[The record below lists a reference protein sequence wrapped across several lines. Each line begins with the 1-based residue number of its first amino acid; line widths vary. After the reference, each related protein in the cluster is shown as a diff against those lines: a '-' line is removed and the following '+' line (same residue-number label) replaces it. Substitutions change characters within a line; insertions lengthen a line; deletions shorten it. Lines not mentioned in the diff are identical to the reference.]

1 MPSAWVAHVKSFY
14 QAQRKKDPKYK
25 YSSAMKDARASYKK
39 GGDAKGKD
47 AKGKDDDEKAPA
59 KPKRRRKKAAAK
71 APAKKARKGKPP
83 RDPAEPAAA
92 SKKSKPKRKRPGV
105 PKDFTNL
112 N

>member
-47 AKGKDDDEKAPA
+47 AKGKDDEKAPA

-92 SKKSKPKRKRPGV
+92 ASKKSKPKRKRPGV